1 MEQQC
6 HACYFELPDPKTT
19 IGPYDSELN
28 YFMWGP
34 GFEWKPEPVVS
45 QISGED
51 TYDETEE
58 SEESEHG
65 FDELDEKVNKD
76 DRKRYFD
83 EKSSGGKIS
92 IENASHNARR
102 LGLAPSSKDEEK
114 IRELYGDNLTYDQYL
129 EYLSMSIH
137 DKDNAEQLVKMF
149 AYFDTNTTGYL
160 TKNQMKNILI
170 TWGDALTEDEAMNAL
185 NAFSNDDKIDYKL
198 FCEDILQ

>member
-6 HACYFELPDPKTT
+6 HMCYFELPDAKTT
-19 IGPYDSELN
+19 IGPYDNELN

-34 GFEWKPEPVVS
+34 GFEWKPEPVVK

-76 DRKRYFD
+76 DRKIYFD
-83 EKSSGGKIS
+83 EKSSSGKIS
-92 IENASHNARR
+92 IENASYNARR

-114 IRELYGDNLTYDQYL
+114 IRDLYGDNLTYDQYL
-129 EYLSMSIH
+129 EYLSMTIH

-149 AYFDTNTTGYL
+149 AYFDTNTTGFL
-160 TKNQMKNILI
+160 TKNQMKNILV